1 MRKKKNRDS
10 GKKTRRRKGKRRP
23 ASSEGPVIK
32 RGGREGLQVS
42 IFAEWEV
49 GDVTVFT
56 KSKDQLAGGTMKR
69 SGRVCPPRGP
79 TEERVWLKTERAQQG
94 PRGDSIGGHVGK
106 TT

>member
-56 KSKDQLAGGTMKR
+56 KSKDQLAGRDNEEVWTRLPSPGTY
-69 SGRVCPPRGP
+69 RGASLAKDGESATRP
-79 TEERVWLKTERAQQG
+79 EG
-94 PRGDSIGGHVGK
+94 
-106 TT
+106 